1 MDVISL
7 KVLKCLH
14 NNLIVLLL
22 KIYCSLFQDWS
33 IRIIRLSTSD
43 SGLYKCQAN
52 SHPPQFITVNL
63 LVDGE
68 LFLSIYNPDIDNI
81 TFFVIR

>member
-1 MDVISL
+1 MISL
-7 KVLKCLH
+7 NIRYTIIQLYHYSKF
-14 NNLIVLLL
+14 IT
-22 KIYCSLFQDWS
+22 SLFQDWS

-63 LVDGE
+63 FVDGK
-68 LFLSIYNPDIDNI
+68 LFLSLYNPHIDNI
-81 TFFVIR
+81 TFFVI